1 MRKYYLLLIAMLL
14 LVGCSSGRENTGSQ
28 QNETDKQQASPQV
41 DTLDNEDIA
50 DADAEFSPYDLRHDE
65 RAVHNLQEVMQSI
78 ITMDAK
84 RLAKVTA
91 FPIYQEYP
99 MKDINNERDLQ
110 EAMPYLFDDSIRTI
124 LRNATIDDWDRVGWR
139 GIMLYDGT
147 YLWCDDFG
155 CLSAV
160 SYVSSNKEQYVSQ
173 LYEQEA
179 YEGQDPN
186 WKTTN
191 CFLSLDSAYFVRVER
206 YRVQDGDA
214 VYRLHFLSRDSI
226 SGYYSREL
234 NYYGSLELEGSCC
247 NEYYTFACADSLVTL
262 WVSSSS
268 FRGGMADVKGD
279 DFVLEFPCCLLR
291 PESLAGKRIVLQPAF
306 WREVKKWW

>member
-1 MRKYYLLLIAMLL
+1 MKHLPLLILATVLFI
-14 LVGCSSGRENTGSQ
+14 GCSSGRENTGSQ
-28 QNETDKQQASPQV
+28 QNETDEQQLSSQV
-41 DTLDNEDIA
+41 ETSDNNA
-50 DADAEFSPYDLRHDE
+50 DADVNEEISPYDLRNDE

-84 RLAKVTA
+84 RLAKVTV

-124 LRNATIDDWDRVGWR
+124 LSNATIDDWDRVGWR

-155 CLSAV
+155 CLRFV
-160 SYVSSNKEQYVSQ
+160 SYFSSNKEQYVSQ
-173 LYEQEA
+173 LNEQEV
-179 YEGQDPN
+179 YEGQDRN

-226 SGYYSREL
+226 DGYYSREL

-247 NEYYTFACADSLVTL
+247 NEYYTFACTDSLVTL
-262 WVSSSS
+262 WVNSISC
-268 FRGGMADVKGD
+268 RGDMADVKGD
-279 DFVLEFPCCLLR
+279 DFVLEFPCSLHR